1 MPFNTAANQSSS
13 ETLSLANPCLRPSL
27 NGLIAFPSSL
37 NHSFLVFLS
46 LSCVLRDL
54 TIILHNWSVCKEGV
68 GVSVS
73 IPQSFETFFF
83 CIKYAHVGSAS
94 GEEPACQ
101 CRRPKRHRFN
111 DP

>member
-101 CRRPKRHRFN
+101 CRRPK
-111 DP
+111 

>member
-1 MPFNTAANQSSS
+1 MNNIKKKLLHLSEAMGGGMPFNTATNQSSS

-54 TIILHNWSVCKEGV
+54 TIILHNLSVCREGR
-68 GVSVS
+68 GGCL
-73 IPQSFETFFF
+73 SFHPTKF
-83 CIKYAHVGSAS
+83 
-94 GEEPACQ
+94 
-101 CRRPKRHRFN
+101 
-111 DP
+111 